1 MKRGKLVLRVLVS
14 GGLLA
19 LLLWILP
26 AGEIWSSLRGF
37 APWVWACVLVGFLA
51 GHRVGVEK
59 WRLLVRAG
67 GAPLGRREAVTCY
80 ASGLF
85 ANLYLPTIVGGD
97 VLRATLAAR
106 RAGRTEAVV
115 VGSLGDRAV
124 DVASL
129 AVLIAA
135 GGLVTG
141 TALEGTAGRVVLAAA
156 VAGLVAA
163 AVALP
168 LILRTPLRRWP
179 RRLRRPVG
187 RALVALRRLAREP
200 GTAAAALGLSLAMQ
214 SGFVLLNA
222 WIGAGVGIDVPLSA
236 WFLVWPL
243 AKGVALLPVSIGGL
257 GVRDATLGA
266 LLVPLGV
273 PMDLGVA
280 ASFVWQSVLV
290 AGGLVAGLVWRVGS
304 RGADGDDTLREDE
317 TAARR
322 GAAGSL
328 EHV

>member
-1 MKRGKLVLRVLVS
+1 MKRGKLAVRVLVS

-19 LLLWILP
+19 LLLVVLP

-37 APWVWACVLVGFLA
+37 APWVWACVLAGFLA
-51 GHRVGVEK
+51 GHRIGVEK
-59 WRLLVRAG
+59 WRLLLRTG
-67 GAPLGRREAVTCY
+67 GAPLTSRQAVTCY

-106 RAGRTEAVV
+106 RADRTEAVV

-124 DVASL
+124 DVAAL
-129 AVLIAA
+129 VLLIAA
-135 GGLVTG
+135 GGLATG
-141 TALEGTAGRVVLAAA
+141 TALEGTAGRVI
-156 VAGLVAA
+156 LVAA
-163 AVALP
+163 AAGLGVAAVGLP
-168 LILRTPLRRWP
+168 VLLRTPLRRWP

-222 WIGAGVGIDVPLSA
+222 WIGAGVGIDVPLAA

-290 AGGLVAGLVWRVGS
+290 AGGLVAGLVWRLGS
-304 RGADGDDTLREDE
+304 RGAGGDDAPDGD
-317 TAARR
+317 TATRR
-322 GAAGSL
+322 GAAGTL